1 MPVAQP
7 PQPPRT
13 DSWRFTPGKASDN
26 ERPATC
32 PPQAQKNHLLAQVVF
47 CVGENLFFRAVSS
60 QVSSAPASLTS
71 VFGMGTGGP
80 SRQST
85 PTIQFAASLDSFNI
99 IPQPFENC
107 KPFFKIFR
115 KNFAAKAA
123 GLEKRLFT
131 IVLNRASAT
140 RLSKT
145 SGELSPSHPSYP
157 TSHRGQTAGVPLR
170 VKRLATSAPR
180 LARGGL
186 PAKKQPPYW
195 ATAFKCWRKPIF
207 PDRLQSSIFGAGE
220 LNFRVRDGNGW
231 TLAAINTNYAT
242 LPPLLTA

>member
-1 MPVAQP
+1 M
-7 PQPPRT
+7 
-13 DSWRFTPGKASDN
+13 
-26 ERPATC
+26 
-32 PPQAQKNHLLAQVVF
+32 QVVLS
-47 CVGENLFFRAVSS
+47 VGENLFFRAVTS

-107 KPFFKIFR
+107 KPFFEIFR

-123 GLEKRLFT
+123 GLEKRLSK
-131 IVLNRASAT
+131 IVLNRASADPS
-140 RLSKT
+140 LSKT
-145 SGELSPSHPSYP
+145 SGDLAHLPYTPSQPSRTDSQCFSPGEASGNERPATCPWRSHRSHR
-157 TSHRGQTAGVPLR
+157 SHRGQTAGVSLR
-170 VKRLATSAPR
+170 VKRAATSDPR